1 MTNTPMPQRDIGE
14 IIMTAINEV
23 GGLEGASLDDIEKY
37 LKSALNDVPDSER
50 IQSIL
55 DDAVAKGFVLK
66 MDNGNYR
73 INSSE
78 EQTKAMSGSA
88 NTGTKTLPKLHEND
102 LEKARRLSDDVTKY
116 AKEKA
121 QEAERAVRK
130 AAESENQNA
139 DSDVGNVSSRTE
151 KKCANT
157 SHPHDDCKHKTAA
170 ECTDD
175 CAKKCAQKV
184 ERPADSVAQDAK
196 EISDSGSKNVDSTK
210 AKEEKAKVPLSDED
224 DVKDIEKMMKDIKM
238 KK

>member
-1 MTNTPMPQRDIGE
+1 MSDSSMPQRDIGE

-37 LKSALNDVPDSER
+37 LKSASNDVPDSER

-55 DDAVAKGFVLK
+55 DNAVVKGFVLK
-66 MDNGNYR
+66 MDNGKYK
-73 INSSE
+73 INGSQ
-78 EQTKAMSGSA
+78 EQTKPISESA
-88 NTGTKTLPKLHEND
+88 NTGAKALPKLHEND
-102 LEKARRLSDDVTKY
+102 LEKARRLSDEVTKH

-121 QEAERAVRK
+121 QEAERAIRK
-130 AAESENQNA
+130 AAENKNRNA
-139 DSDVGNVSSRTE
+139 DSDVGNVSSGTE

-157 SHPHDDCKHKTAA
+157 SHSHDDCKNETCA
-170 ECTDD
+170 DD

-184 ERPADSVAQDAK
+184 ERTVDSAAQDAK
-196 EISDSGSKNVDSTK
+196 QIADSGSKNVGSTK
-210 AKEEKAKVPLSDED
+210 TKEEKEKVPLSDED